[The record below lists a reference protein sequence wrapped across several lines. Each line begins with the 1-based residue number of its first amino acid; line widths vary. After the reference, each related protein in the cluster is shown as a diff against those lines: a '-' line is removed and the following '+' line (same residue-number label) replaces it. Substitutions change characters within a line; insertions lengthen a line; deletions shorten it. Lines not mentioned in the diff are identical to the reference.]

1 MQTLPARLKKEW
13 RLIVLAFWMIGV
25 SAYLI
30 HLHGVV
36 RAVRQTGVQLQTD
49 LQSIAGILISMDS
62 NVGDIRE
69 QVDETAAKVTVMHQR
84 IRRR

>member
-13 RLIVLAFWMIGV
+13 RLIVLSLWMIGV